1 MTVATIAPVERARLV
16 LGWQRD
22 HNWAFDLDRFGSA
35 AAGIQEALDSGD
47 GWPGLLR
54 LSPTRSEGVAS
65 VARVTDLAA
74 LLADARRVVA
84 FTGAGISTESG
95 IPDFRSP
102 GGVWTRYNPA
112 DFTFG
117 RYVDSAEVRARSWQM
132 RRELVAEAYA
142 PNAGHLALARLE
154 RAGRA
159 LGVITQNID
168 GLHRDAGS
176 QRVVEIHGT
185 AREVMCIGH
194 APRNGT
200 PDGCG
205 FRAPVEWALSRV
217 DDGDPDPSCPQCGGL
232 VKSATVSFE
241 QVLFPDVV
249 EDALGLARQADL
261 MVAVGSSL
269 VVYPAADLP
278 LVAVRNGARL
288 VIVNDE
294 PTPLDELA
302 DLVVRGSA
310 GDVLRSA
317 VDAVLG

>member
-1 MTVATIAPVERARLV
+1 M
-16 LGWQRD
+16 
-22 HNWAFDLDRFGSA
+22 
-35 AAGIQEALDSGD
+35 
-47 GWPGLLR
+47 
-54 LSPTRSEGVAS
+54 
-65 VARVTDLAA
+65 
-74 LLADARRVVA
+74 LADLLTASERVVA

-102 GGVWTRYNPA
+102 GGVWTRYDPQ

-132 RRELVAEAYA
+132 RRELLAETPA
-142 PNAGHLALARLE
+142 PNAGHRAIARLE
-154 RAGRA
+154 DIGRS

-168 GLHRDAGS
+168 GLHQEAGS
-176 QRVVEIHGT
+176 QHVVEVHGT

-194 APRNGT
+194 APSRGT

-205 FRAPVEWALSRV
+205 FRAPLAWALDHV
-217 DDGDPDPSCPQCGGL
+217 DGGEPDPHCPVCGGL

-241 QVLFPDVV
+241 QVLFADVV
-249 EDALGLARQADL
+249 QDALTMAGQADL

-269 VVYPAADLP
+269 VVYPAAELP

-294 PTPLDELA
+294 PTPYDDLA
-302 DLVVRGSA
+302 DLVVRGRA
-310 GDVLRSA
+310 GQVLSEA
-317 VDAVLG
+317 VDSLG